1 MRKFIRTILLLAN
14 LACIA
19 GALLTYVGSGISP
32 VRFLPTAYL
41 ALAYPYLLAANVGF
55 VLLWTALHKWYAL
68 LSLALITLSWPK
80 VRTCFPLNLNPST
93 ELAADSVRTLRL
105 LTYNTRMLGGMER
118 HTAEKPNPVL
128 RHVAASEAD
137 VVCLQEFGVAR
148 GYVTERDVRRALAD
162 YPYHHIYY
170 KNDRGTRRMGIAT
183 FSKYPIVGRGTVDF
197 PSRYN
202 EAIRTDIA
210 VGGDTVR
217 VINCHLESNR
227 LTEKDKAMPAELR
240 RNFDAEHLTDVT
252 AHLSRKLATAYRARA
267 VQADRVADEVDGSPY
282 PVLVCG
288 DFNDV
293 PLSYAYTR
301 VRGRLQDAFEA
312 TGFGMGFTFHD
323 DWMRFRID
331 YVLCDSAF
339 IPMQLVRDRVP
350 YSDHYPLLCTLA
362 MPGR

>member
-1 MRKFIRTILLLAN
+1 MRKFIRTILLLVN

-19 GALLTYVGSGISP
+19 GVLLAYAGSGISP

-41 ALAYPYLLAANVGF
+41 ALAYPYLLAANVCF
-55 VLLWTALHKWYAL
+55 VLLWVSLKRWYAL
-68 LSLALITLSWPK
+68 LSLALIVLSWPK
-80 VRTCFPLNLNPST
+80 VRTCFPLNLSVRA
-93 ELAADSVRTLRL
+93 EAEADTTRTLRL
-105 LTYNTRMLGGMER
+105 LTYNTWMLGGMQP
-118 HTAEKPNPVL
+118 HTAGKPNPVL
-128 RHVAASEAD
+128 RYVAGSGAD

-148 GYVTERDVRRALAD
+148 GRLTEADVRRALSA
-162 YPYHHIYY
+162 YPYRHIYY
-170 KNDRGTRRMGIAT
+170 KSDRGGRRMGIAT
-183 FSKYPIVGRGTVDF
+183 FSKYPIVRRATVDF

-202 EAIRTDIA
+202 EAIRTDIV

-240 RNFDAEHLTDVT
+240 RNFDTEHLTDVT
-252 AHLSRKLATAYRARA
+252 AHLSRKLATAYRTRA
-267 VQADRVADEVDGSPY
+267 VQADRVAEEVDGSPY
-282 PVLVCG
+282 PVVVCG

-301 VRGRLQDAFEA
+301 VRGGLQDAFEA

-339 IPMQLVRDRVP
+339 TPLQLVRDRVP